1 MPKVYFD
8 ALRAARKIVHLL
20 QLQFLGQDDANGSMI
35 FVTEDCKLVVTC
47 KMQNRNA
54 SDKLI
59 QQCSKLALL
68 SYHKFR

>member
-35 FVTEDCKLVVTC
+35 FV
-47 KMQNRNA
+47 
-54 SDKLI
+54 I
-59 QQCSKLALL
+59 
-68 SYHKFR
+68 F